1 MSFVMKIAIGADHG
15 GYKEKEEI
23 KKYLKE
29 TLGHDVTDLGTYST
43 ERCDY
48 TDYALLV
55 AQSVASGKCNL
66 GILIDGAGIG
76 SSIMANKV
84 PGIRAAC
91 ANEITTAINSREHNG
106 ANVLCMGSG
115 IIGSAVMKNIV
126 KAWLEHDL
134 NGDRNIRRVGKI
146 VEFER
151 RLNELRDGK

>member
-1 MSFVMKIAIGADHG
+1 MKIAIGSDHG

-55 AQSVASGKCNL
+55 AQAVSSKKCDL

-115 IIGSAVMKNIV
+115 IIGVAVMKNIV
-126 KAWLEHDL
+126 KEWLSHDL

>member
-1 MSFVMKIAIGADHG
+1 MKIAIGADHG

-48 TDYALLV
+48 TDFALLV
-55 AQSVASGKCNL
+55 AQNVASGKSEV

-91 ANEITTAINSREHNG
+91 ANEITTAINSKEHNG

-115 IIGSAVMKNIV
+115 IIGAAVMKNIV
-126 KAWLEHDL
+126 KAWLEHEL

>member
-1 MSFVMKIAIGADHG
+1 MKIAIGSDHG

-29 TLGHDVTDLGTYST
+29 TLGHDVTDLGTYSA

-55 AQSVASGKCNL
+55 AQAVSSKKCDL

-115 IIGSAVMKNIV
+115 IIGVAVMKNIV
-126 KAWLEHDL
+126 KEWLSHDL

>member
-1 MSFVMKIAIGADHG
+1 MKIAIGSDHG
-15 GYKEKEEI
+15 GYKEKEEL
-23 KKYLKE
+23 KKYLKDE
-29 TLGHDVTDLGTYST
+29 LGHDVTDFGTYST
-43 ERCDY
+43 DRCDY

-55 AQSVASGKCNL
+55 AQAVSSKKADV

-115 IIGSAVMKNIV
+115 IIGLAVMKNV
-126 KAWLEHDL
+126 AKSWLEHDL
-134 NGDRNIRRVGKI
+134 CGDRNIRRVGKI

-151 RLNELRDGK
+151 RLFEFRDK

>member
-1 MSFVMKIAIGADHG
+1 MKIAIGSDHG

-29 TLGHDVTDLGTYST
+29 TLGPDVTDLGTYST

-55 AQSVASGKCNL
+55 AQAVSSKKCDL

-115 IIGSAVMKNIV
+115 IIGVAVMKNIV
-126 KAWLEHDL
+126 KEWLSHDL